1 MAQRVSGFERVP
13 DDRYETPGH
22 ITATIVPYLS
32 SRALRIWEPAHAPGD
47 KLGNALRAAGFRV
60 TSTAGDFLQHHDP
73 PDDVDALV
81 TNPPYGYQ
89 GKTACAFIRHALAL
103 KVPHVA
109 LLLPVDFDSAITRTS
124 LFEDCRM
131 FAGKIVLRRR
141 IKWFP
146 GDSGPSTNHA
156 WYLWDQAHRGSPVL
170 RYATPARAESRPHR
184 PLREVEPRQEQ
195 RKHDQ
200 AGSI

>member
-1 MAQRVSGFERVP
+1 MAQRVSGYDRVP

-22 ITATIVPYLS
+22 ITATIVPYLKT
-32 SRALRIWEPAHAPGD
+32 RALHVWEPATAPAD
-47 KLGNALRAAGFRV
+47 RMGNALRAVGFQV
-60 TSTAGDFLQHHDP
+60 ISTAGDFLQFRTL
-73 PDDVDALV
+73 PDARVDAV
-81 TNPPYGYQ
+81 ITNPPYGYQ

-109 LLLPVDFDSAITRTS
+109 FLLPVDFDSALTRA
-124 LFEDCRM
+124 LMFGDCPV

-156 WYLWDQAHRGSPVL
+156 WFLWDRAHRGLPVL
-170 RYATPARAESRPHR
+170 RYATPEKQP
-184 PLREVEPRQEQ
+184 
-195 RKHDQ
+195 
-200 AGSI
+200 